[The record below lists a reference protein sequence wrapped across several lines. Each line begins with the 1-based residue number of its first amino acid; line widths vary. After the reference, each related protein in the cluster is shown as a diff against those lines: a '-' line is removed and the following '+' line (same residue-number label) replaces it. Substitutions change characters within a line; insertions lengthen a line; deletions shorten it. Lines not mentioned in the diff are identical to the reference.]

1 MCIGL
6 PLAIQHELVQRR
18 GEKEGQTHFLPV
30 VEAEARPVGKRPYPM
45 VIEQL
50 SSTFDFIFVSRESF
64 ADLMHKRPYGFF
76 L

>member
-1 MCIGL
+1 
-6 PLAIQHELVQRR
+6 
-18 GEKEGQTHFLPV
+18 
-30 VEAEARPVGKRPYPM
+30 M